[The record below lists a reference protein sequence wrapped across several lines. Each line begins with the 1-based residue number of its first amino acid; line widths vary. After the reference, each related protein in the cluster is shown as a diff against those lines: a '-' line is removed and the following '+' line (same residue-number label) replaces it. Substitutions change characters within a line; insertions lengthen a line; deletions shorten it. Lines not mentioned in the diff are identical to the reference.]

1 LRTIKQGYIDR
12 IVNFLNGQ
20 ASRVVNNQEF
30 MQIYE
35 IIVNQCDTED
45 NNEDLYQFF
54 ESECDNYIN
63 SYLVPTLRGKRG
75 EHMVAAFVKC
85 WNNFAIFSKCCHR
98 MFDYLDRYF
107 LKNHNLALLGENSL
121 KRFREKVHDAHRR
134 DILAAVLDQIR
145 RDRDGEEV
153 NLENLKT
160 TLQAYVDMGLDKPKT
175 QKIPSGIVW
184 QGDKNLFV
192 YESEF
197 EAPLLEM
204 TQVDYERKAN
214 LWNSQKNCPEYLMTV
229 ENSLAHEEARADY
242 WLQSETK
249 SKVMKKVEIELI
261 TKKAEAIVSK
271 DTGCASMFQ
280 KKALQE
286 LALMFRIFKRDEN
299 TFKLIIAQMCPY
311 IESRGTQLTSDETLL
326 KDPIGFTVKLLELKA
341 EMDLMID
348 ESFQKQLPFQL
359 GRDRSFQTF
368 INNCSYSA
376 MYLATYADHALKKE
390 IKGKSED

>member
-1 LRTIKQGYIDR
+1 MRTIKQGYIDR
-12 IVNFLNGQ
+12 IVNFLNGK
-20 ASRVVNNQEF
+20 ATRVVNNQEF

-63 SYLVPTLRGKRG
+63 SYLVPNLRGKRG
-75 EHMVAAFVKC
+75 DQMVAAFVKC

-121 KRFREKVHDAHRR
+121 KRFREKVHDAHRK

-145 RDRDGEEV
+145 RDRDGEDI

-229 ENSLAHEEARADY
+229 ENSLGHEEARADY

-271 DTGCASMFQ
+271 DTGCASMF
-280 KKALQE
+280 
-286 LALMFRIFKRDEN
+286 
-299 TFKLIIAQMCPY
+299 
-311 IESRGTQLTSDETLL
+311 
-326 KDPIGFTVKLLELKA
+326 
-341 EMDLMID
+341 
-348 ESFQKQLPFQL
+348 
-359 GRDRSFQTF
+359 
-368 INNCSYSA
+368 
-376 MYLATYADHALKKE
+376 
-390 IKGKSED
+390 